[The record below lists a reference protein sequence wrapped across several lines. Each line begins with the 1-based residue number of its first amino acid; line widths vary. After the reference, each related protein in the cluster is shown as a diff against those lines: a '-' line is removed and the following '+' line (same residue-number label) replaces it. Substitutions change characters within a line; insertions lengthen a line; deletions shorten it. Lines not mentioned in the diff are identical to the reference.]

1 MSSQIAKADSNHW
14 RKDIQGL
21 RGLAVLSVVVYHA
34 GVFLPGGYLGVDIF
48 FVISGFVI
56 TALLLREYESTGT
69 ISLSGFYRRRIKRLL
84 PALLLL
90 VAITVPVGTF
100 ILSPYGAS
108 QNAIWTALASVFGL
122 GNLAIQYL
130 SGGYFG
136 DDASVNSFLH
146 TWSLAV
152 EEQFYLVFPS
162 LFLLSLLIWRRA
174 RPRLVLVSLVVSV
187 SALSAGLLIA
197 ASAFDLP
204 LESLGLFGFYSPL
217 VRAWEFGL
225 GAIVA
230 LIGNGLSGR
239 ASLASRLAGWGLVLT
254 ALFVPLDKNAIGI
267 GALMATVGA
276 TLLILA
282 GKTSHDRF
290 LESKTMVYLG
300 NVSYSWYLWHWPL
313 IVFSQVLF
321 ESYLITVAVAAASL
335 GPAALS
341 YRLIESPLRK
351 MPWKMRQGGKF
362 AVTLGM
368 VSVVTI
374 ASSGS
379 LVNQGFFNED
389 LKARQAQILADHAP
403 AQKNWVCAL
412 GTLTSETVETCTWR
426 HDGNGPKLYLVGDS
440 QAGMFAE
447 AVLGAGQSL
456 GSDVVIS
463 TTAGCPLL
471 IQEAESSACAEF
483 TSRTLD
489 LLSQL
494 EPGFVFFSF
503 ALSPNQ
509 QDVQAIAFEVSSWI
523 TTLTSLGH
531 NLIQIG
537 PIPHFTEEYA
547 FNPLKCSLARALE
560 NNCLEEMPLVE
571 AKHRIALVSGVTAE
585 VRKVAELQYINP
597 LVLAC
602 REEACATSWEGMM
615 IYKDPSHITVRAA
628 EMLIDDFIEL
638 VDIK

>member
-1 MSSQIAKADSNHW
+1 MSSQIAKADSRHW

-108 QNAIWTALASVFGL
+108 QNAIWTAMASIFGL

-162 LFLLSLLIWRRA
+162 LFLLSLLIWRRVGS
-174 RPRLVLVSLVVSV
+174 RRVLVSLVVLV
-187 SALSAGLLIA
+187 SALSAGLLMA
-197 ASAFDLP
+197 ASALDLP
-204 LESLGLFGFYSPL
+204 LESLGIFGFYSPL

-230 LIGNGLSGR
+230 LIGNELSKR
-239 ASLASRLAGWGLVLT
+239 VAAASRLAGWGLVLT
-254 ALFVPLDKNAIGI
+254 ALFVPIDQNAIGI

-300 NVSYSWYLWHWPL
+300 DVSYSWYLWHWPL

-321 ESYLITVAVAAASL
+321 ESYLVTVAVAAASL
-335 GPAALS
+335 VPAALS
-341 YRLIESPLRK
+341 YRYIETPLRK
-351 MPWKMRQGGKF
+351 MPWRIKQGGKF
-362 AVTLGM
+362 AASLGLTA
-368 VSVVTI
+368 VVTI
-374 ASSGS
+374 TSSGT

-389 LKARQAQILADHAP
+389 LRERQAQILADHAP
-403 AQKNWVCAL
+403 AQKNWICAL

-426 HDGNGPKLYLVGDS
+426 HEGNGPTLYLVGDS

-447 AVLGAGQSL
+447 AVLGAGQAL

-471 IQEAESSACAEF
+471 IQEAESDACAEF
-483 TSRTLD
+483 TSRTLE
-489 LLSQL
+489 LLSQS
-494 EPGFVFFSF
+494 EAGVIFFSF
-503 ALSPNQ
+503 ALSPSQ
-509 QDVQAIAFEVSSWI
+509 QDVQAIAFEISSWVKI
-523 TTLTSLGH
+523 LTSLGH
-531 NLIQIG
+531 NLVQIG

-547 FNPLKCSLARALE
+547 FNPLKCSLMGALN

-571 AKHRIALVSGVTAE
+571 AKRRIAVVSAVTTE
-585 VRKVAELQYINP
+585 VKKVAELQSIDP
-597 LVLAC
+597 LGLAC
-602 REEACATSWEGMM
+602 RDETCATSWEGMM
-615 IYKDPSHITVRAA
+615 IYKDPSHITVAAA
-628 EMLIDDFIEL
+628 EMLVDEIFNL
-638 VDIK
+638 VNSK